1 MKKTGYVLL
10 LVILVIT
17 SCRREGKDG
26 SIYLKIKENTFY
38 KTLEYYDSND
48 QIPANNFKFDREY
61 LCYAGTYD
69 YFYRILLHDS
79 SVLAFEGTYTL
90 EADPGEDGGFMKS
103 AKVGLD
109 RHYIFKCDEE
119 GGEFYYNY
127 LRKNPN
133 TSQALSDKYIHFE
146 SGFVMKVTRNMRLIS
161 P

>member
-1 MKKTGYVLL
+1 MKQIGYVLL
-10 LVILVIT
+10 FGILIFT
-17 SCRREGKDG
+17 SCNREGKEG

-48 QIPANNFKFDREY
+48 QIPANNFVFDREY

-109 RHYIFKCDEE
+109 RHYVFKCDEE
-119 GGEFYYNY
+119 GGQFNYNY
-127 LRKNPN
+127 IRAHPN
-133 TSQALSDKYIHFE
+133 KAYQLSDEYIRFE
-146 SGFVMKVTRNMRLIS
+146 DGFVMKVTRNVRLIS